1 MYVDDYYDLMQFVLS
16 LDVQPACP
24 LVCWSVSLVVVVI
37 VVVSLG

>member
-1 MYVDDYYDLMQFVLS
+1 MYVDDYYDLMQFVQS
-16 LDVQPACP
+16 LDVQPCP